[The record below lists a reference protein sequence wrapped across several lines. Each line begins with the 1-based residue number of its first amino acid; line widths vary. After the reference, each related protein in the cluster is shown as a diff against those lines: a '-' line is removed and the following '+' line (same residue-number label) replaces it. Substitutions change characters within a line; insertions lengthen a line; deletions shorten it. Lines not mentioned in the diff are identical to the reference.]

1 MASPF
6 SSRAKG
12 TRALIALGVL
22 GVVLAFPAYVAIAC
36 DVTQAR
42 AVTVADTAPAEKA
55 KPERD
60 CHKRADGQR
69 TQSGKPCPDGGER
82 LPQDRRSPLDSL
94 PPLAPLV
101 A

>member
-1 MASPF
+1 
-6 SSRAKG
+6 
-12 TRALIALGVL
+12 LIALA
-22 GVVLAFPAYVAIAC
+22 VVLAYPAYVAIAC
-36 DVTQAR
+36 DLTEAR

-55 KPERD
+55 KSERD
-60 CHKRADGQR
+60 CHSKRTEGQR
-69 TQSGKPCPDGGER
+69 TPSGKPCADGGER

>member
-1 MASPF
+1 MA
-6 SSRAKG
+6 
-12 TRALIALGVL
+12 L
-22 GVVLAFPAYVAIAC
+22 GVVLAYPACNLANG
-36 DVTQAR
+36 TH
-42 AVTVADTAPAEKA
+42 TVADAAPAEKS

-60 CHKRADGQR
+60 CHKRTEGQR
-69 TQSGKPCPDGGER
+69 TPAGKPCPDGGER

>member
-1 MASPF
+1 M
-6 SSRAKG
+6 
-12 TRALIALGVL
+12 LIAVAA
-22 GVVLAFPAYVAIAC
+22 VLAWPAYETLACNIANH
-36 DVTQAR
+36 A
-42 AVTVADTAPAEKA
+42 VADTAPTEKS

-69 TQSGKPCPDGGER
+69 TPAGKTCPDGGER

>member
-1 MASPF
+1 MAGRP

-12 TRALIALGVL
+12 IRALIALGV
-22 GVVLAFPAYVAIAC
+22 VLAYPAYAAVVSTLALACNHAIA
-36 DVTQAR
+36 
-42 AVTVADTAPAEKA
+42 ADAAPPAEKP
-55 KPERD
+55 KSDRD
-60 CHKRADGQR
+60 CHKRTEGQR
-69 TQSGKPCPDGGER
+69 SGKPCPDGGER

>member
-1 MASPF
+1 MS
-6 SSRAKG
+6 
-12 TRALIALGVL
+12 ALIALGV
-22 GVVLAFPAYVAIAC
+22 VLAYPACNLANG
-36 DVTQAR
+36 TR
-42 AVTVADTAPAEKA
+42 GLADAAPAEKG

-60 CHKRADGQR
+60 CRKRSEGQR
-69 TQSGKPCPDGGER
+69 TPDNKVCPDGGER

>member
-1 MASPF
+1 MA
-6 SSRAKG
+6 
-12 TRALIALGVL
+12 LM
-22 GVVLAFPAYVAIAC
+22 VVVAYPACNLACNLANG
-36 DVTQAR
+36 AR
-42 AVTVADTAPAEKA
+42 AVADAVPAEKN

-60 CHKRADGQR
+60 CHKRTEGQR
-69 TQSGKPCPDGGER
+69 APAGKTCPDGGER

>member
-1 MASPF
+1 MAGRF
-6 SSRAKG
+6 HSRAKW
-12 TRALIALGVL
+12 TSASIALA
-22 GVVLAFPAYVAIAC
+22 VVLAWPAYTTLAC
-36 DVTQAR
+36 TLANGL
-42 AVTVADTAPAEKA
+42 ADTAPAEKT

-60 CHKRADGQR
+60 CHKRTEGQR
-69 TQSGKPCPDGGER
+69 TPATKVCPDGGER

>member
-1 MASPF
+1 MA
-6 SSRAKG
+6 
-12 TRALIALGVL
+12 L
-22 GVVLAFPAYVAIAC
+22 GVVLAYPACNLAYGGHAL
-36 DVTQAR
+36 
-42 AVTVADTAPAEKA
+42 ADAAPAEKS

-60 CHKRADGQR
+60 CHKRTEGQR
-69 TQSGKPCPDGGER
+69 TPAGKPCPDGGER

>member
-1 MASPF
+1 M
-6 SSRAKG
+6 
-12 TRALIALGVL
+12 ALGVL
-22 GVVLAFPAYVAIAC
+22 GLVLAYPAYVAIAC
-36 DVTQAR
+36 DLTEAR

-55 KPERD
+55 KSERD
-60 CHKRADGQR
+60 CHKRTEGQR